1 MSLTWISLSTLPSNA
16 PSVHQCHPQKLSLSP
31 QPPPNAVTW
40 DLCAVTWCDLGT
52 CHRSWASREEVRPS
66 PPAGFPFLGSGSP
79 QKAPSETRTLN
90 WSLDDVF
97 SPADIRGVFC
107 CVRFHFL
114 GIPTGRNAL
123 SVCAQSF
130 SSWLEGNCCSPDYV
144 PILANCTAEVPH
156 KILCFHGDL
165 PSTFPK
171 RTH

>member
-1 MSLTWISLSTLPSNA
+1 MVAFHFALLSYWWYFLVSVMSLTWISLSTLPSNA

-52 CHRSWASREEVRPS
+52 RHRSWASREEVRPS

-107 CVRFHFL
+107 CIRF
-114 GIPTGRNAL
+114 
-123 SVCAQSF
+123 SF
-130 SSWLEGNCCSPDYV
+130 FGNSSRQKCTQCLCSK
-144 PILANCTAEVPH
+144 L
-156 KILCFHGDL
+156 F
-165 PSTFPK
+165 
-171 RTH
+171 